1 MILIPLN
8 SIIKALDKL
17 QIILLYVFK
26 CLAEL
31 IGYLKDCRNA
41 GYMILD
47 LSRTVF

>member
-8 SIIKALDKL
+8 SIIKALDNL
-17 QIILLYVFK
+17 QITLSYVFK

-31 IGYLKDCRNA
+31 VGYLKDCRNA

>member
-1 MILIPLN
+1 MIIISLN
-8 SIIKALDKL
+8 SINKTLDKL
-17 QIILLYVFK
+17 QITLSYVIK